1 MGHWGKEMPSRLRRS
16 RAVFLEG
23 FVLLGGVVIAFV
35 MGYYS
40 LDQKHLRYLW
50 QQNLMSASVNY
61 ACTGNFGSIQLS
73 AYASEDDKVAVAKLN
88 ETFLSRERL
97 DYSCNDLPNQID
109 KRPIWEG
116 LDVANVEQPLYL
128 MIVYGVLWRWFGLHW
143 AVTYVVIA
151 TTVAASFLVLYICA
165 RRFMGA
171 VFAAGLVLLFLSSPF
186 FVTHLWSPRDAIK
199 FPFAVGIAGL
209 LVAGIAARRK
219 PFNFL
224 GFASSVGALIGVG
237 YGFRSDILYF
247 LAIAAAI
254 ILFLGRIDLGQLRPP
269 GIGRCLADLGLRS
282 MAVATLLL
290 LFVIGGLTPLINDLY
305 IHPGSVDAGYHP
317 MAMGLLGITRQD
329 LYQQDEGSRGNYMF
343 RNRYNN
349 DLSIGVRVI
358 EYAERHNGQN
368 IAFDT
373 QPYWEYAKTYY
384 LAVVKKIP
392 ADLIAGAIGAFVNL
406 MSVPKSLGERQTL
419 APEYDHNYPWTGSTA
434 FPSLV
439 DKLPY
444 FHALPRWL
452 DSSYAKIFQKTPAQI
467 FFANLAVT
475 FVFLCLIAVK
485 FGIRS
490 AIAAMLLLCGILA
503 VTSLKFEQRH
513 MFYIYAFPLLAWGAV
528 ISVLCRGTMAVIRE
542 INVILRGDPV
552 ASPAV
557 VADATF
563 SRILR
568 ATVAVTFIIIG
579 SIGAGTVI
587 LLAAREYQ
595 ATVLQALISD
605 WTGRSRVP
613 AKVEVSEVGSAKSRL
628 RIISEMPKSTGGKRL
643 PDDAITSSVE
653 MGVVVVQLDGRYCAQ
668 QPVNVTAV
676 GESNITNDT
685 AFKTDE
691 TFSGVVD
698 RSYLAFFPAFYY
710 RYYDKPRINSADMY
724 FAGIDVDRQNVLCVT
739 GVSLV
744 NDFRRDDVLFD
755 FFLPKDID
763 KLPREQLYQRVLLPG
778 VGYI

>member
-1 MGHWGKEMPSRLRRS
+1 MPSRLRRS

-73 AYASEDDKVAVAKLN
+73 AYASEDDKVALAKLN
-88 ETFLSRERL
+88 ETFLSLKRL

-116 LDVANVEQPLYL
+116 LDVANVEQPFYL
-128 MIVYGVLWRWFGLHW
+128 MIVYGVLWRWSGLHW

-171 VFAAGLVLLFLSSPF
+171 VFAAGLVLLFLLS
-186 FVTHLWSPRDAIK
+186 A
-199 FPFAVGIAGL
+199 
-209 LVAGIAARRK
+209 
-219 PFNFL
+219 
-224 GFASSVGALIGVG
+224 
-237 YGFRSDILYF
+237 
-247 LAIAAAI
+247 
-254 ILFLGRIDLGQLRPP
+254 
-269 GIGRCLADLGLRS
+269 
-282 MAVATLLL
+282 
-290 LFVIGGLTPLINDLY
+290 IGGLTPLINDLY

-373 QPYWEYAKTYY
+373 QPYWEYAKRYY

-434 FPSLV
+434 FPSLA

-444 FHALPRWL
+444 LHALPRWL

-490 AIAAMLLLCGILA
+490 AIAAMLLICGILA

-513 MFYIYAFPLLAWGAV
+513 IFYIYAFPLLAWGAV

-542 INVILRGDPV
+542 IHVILRGDPV

-557 VADATF
+557 VA
-563 SRILR
+563 
-568 ATVAVTFIIIG
+568 
-579 SIGAGTVI
+579 
-587 LLAAREYQ
+587 
-595 ATVLQALISD
+595 
-605 WTGRSRVP
+605 
-613 AKVEVSEVGSAKSRL
+613 
-628 RIISEMPKSTGGKRL
+628 
-643 PDDAITSSVE
+643 
-653 MGVVVVQLDGRYCAQ
+653 
-668 QPVNVTAV
+668 
-676 GESNITNDT
+676 
-685 AFKTDE
+685 
-691 TFSGVVD
+691 
-698 RSYLAFFPAFYY
+698 
-710 RYYDKPRINSADMY
+710 
-724 FAGIDVDRQNVLCVT
+724 
-739 GVSLV
+739 
-744 NDFRRDDVLFD
+744 
-755 FFLPKDID
+755 
-763 KLPREQLYQRVLLPG
+763 
-778 VGYI
+778 